1 MTTPTEHEV
10 EAFMR
15 RFKLLIVGGGLL
27 LGGLLLGGL
36 LYMDAQLEAVRD
48 ALHFRNADNADQ
60 AAIAV
65 DAPQTAINAV
75 DGQTLYVPA
84 YSHIYHQNG
93 RSYLLTVTL
102 SVRNTDPD
110 HEIVVSSVRYYNT
123 EGQFVRNHLEQPR
136 RLGPLATAE
145 FLVERDDK
153 SGGSGANFLVEWVAE
168 QPVTAPMVETVMID
182 TLGQQG
188 ISFARVGKVIKTVAP
203 TDSE

>member
-1 MTTPTEHEV
+1 MPTPTEHEV

-27 LGGLLLGGL
+27 LGSLLLGGL
-36 LYMDAQLEAVRD
+36 LYVDARLESVRD
-48 ALHFRNADNADQ
+48 ALHFRGADNTARES
-60 AAIAV
+60 IAV
-65 DAPQTAINAV
+65 DAPQSPINAV

-102 SVRNTDPD
+102 SVRNTDPE

-123 EGQFVRNHLEQPR
+123 DGQLVKNHLEQPR
-136 RLGPLATAE
+136 RLAPLATAE
-145 FLVERDDK
+145 FLVERDDTT
-153 SGGSGANFLVEWVAE
+153 GGSGANFLVEWVAE
-168 QPVTAPMVETVMID
+168 QPVTEPIVETVMID

-203 TDSE
+203 PAGE